1 MHLRDLDFK
10 KNFCGGETPPRS
22 RGLRPRR
29 DANIGEKNGEKLW
42 GGGNKFF
49 TKYIPLHLTFNRHI
63 LAFGIFLVL
72 SFDINLKIYRLVTY
86 SESQSRLDII
96 VFEPPISRNGLCFS
110 LSRKEKKGEK
120 YPEKHE
126 NGSHFIWGKN
136 DFSREGGNDFFWKI
150 YTPKIFPY

>member
-49 TKYIPLHLTFNRHI
+49 TKYIPLLSYFFVIFNASSTSFFESKLAIHLKVMITEI
-63 LAFGIFLVL
+63 VV
-72 SFDINLKIYRLVTY
+72 KYR
-86 SESQSRLDII
+86 QQ
-96 VFEPPISRNGLCFS
+96 
-110 LSRKEKKGEK
+110 
-120 YPEKHE
+120 
-126 NGSHFIWGKN
+126 
-136 DFSREGGNDFFWKI
+136 GNF
-150 YTPKIFPY
+150 